1 MRMGVKMIIG
11 LHYKKKKLVEILNI
25 KMWHRIDLL
34 FINKDVAFFESN
46 LHLPFSYEEGSRI
59 TLSCFRN
66 ALDYQNCL
74 KKCDSG
80 SRAIEEFIYKG
91 DRDDLINLDTFPK
104 VMFDWKNL
112 EESSRM

>member
-25 KMWHRIDLL
+25 KMWHRIDIL
-34 FINKDVAFFESN
+34 FINKDVAFFESK
-46 LHLPFSYEEGSRI
+46 EEL

-66 ALDYQNCL
+66 ALDDQNCL

-104 VMFDWKNL
+104 VMFDWKDL
-112 EESSRM
+112 QWKDEKCI

>member
-1 MRMGVKMIIG
+1 MIIG

-25 KMWHRIDLL
+25 KMWHRIDIL
-34 FINKDVAFFESN
+34 FINKDVAFFESDDKEDPSMN
-46 LHLPFSYEEGSRI
+46 SL

-66 ALDYQNCL
+66 ALDDQNCL

-80 SRAIEEFIYKG
+80 SRAIEEFTYKG

-112 EESSRM
+112 QWKDKKCI